1 MHTLIKTLEK
11 TVKITELK
19 FRELSED
26 KKAFVKLA
34 KKASEQSHAPYS
46 EFFVGCSV
54 LHDNG
59 HIGLGSNQE
68 NASFPSGL
76 CAERVALFES
86 SKTLNEIKVSEIAVY
101 ATSSKY
107 IVPKMLVPCAGCLQV
122 ISDIQTRQKS
132 PIKIWMWDGKDD
144 VFVAEDAGQFLP
156 FHFEL
161 KKG

>member
-1 MHTLIKTLEK
+1 MEK
-11 TVKITELK
+11 IVKIEELK
-19 FRELSED
+19 FADLAED
-26 KKAFVKLA
+26 KKDLVRQS

-46 EFFVGCSV
+46 EFYVGCSV
-54 LHDNG
+54 LHANG

-86 SKTLNEIKVSEIAVY
+86 AKTLNTNNVTEIAVY
-101 ATSSKY
+101 ARSTKY
-107 IVPKMLVPCAGCLQV
+107 EVPKMLVPCAGCLQV
-122 ISDIQTRQKS
+122 ISDLRNRQKR
-132 PIKIWMWDGKDD
+132 PIKIWMWDGAEN
-144 VFVAEDAGQFLP
+144 VYVAEDVSQFLP